1 MKLEM
6 PVFVRSAVPAFVAL
20 TALAPAT
27 ASADGNFD
35 LALYLGTS
43 FPGYS
48 QTFTYSPGPVSV
60 PIPGVSITQS
70 GGFTFDGHGGVVL
83 SGGATVYFGGVF
95 GIEGRYDTVRVGV
108 DELGPKYDVSVTLPG
123 ISTPVNA
130 SLDLAQG
137 LVDVSALKPW
147 SVNLKLRT
155 PGKGPRFY
163 VSGGISHLPS
173 ITFTVNQRIGLGVT
187 GLNAITSQLQ
197 IASVGLSGA
206 LTPTD
211 GGTGSKWGGNAGA
224 GLQFSLGKNLSLVGE
239 ARYFFF
245 TSQSFEWTVTTD
257 RSLSGIEQTLL
268 DATVKRLPPVEFQ
281 PRFFH
286 VAGGVTLSF

>member
-1 MKLEM
+1 MKLTL
-6 PVFVRSAVPAFVAL
+6 PVFAQAALAAVA
-20 TALAPAT
+20 ALAPVA
-27 ASADGNFD
+27 ASAEGNFD

-48 QTFTYSPGPVSV
+48 QSFTYSPGPVSV
-60 PIPGVSITQS
+60 PIPGINITQS
-70 GGFTFDGHGGVVL
+70 GGFTFDGRGGLVV

-95 GIEGRYDTVRVGV
+95 GIEGRYDTVRVGI
-108 DELGPKYDVSVTLPG
+108 DELAPKYDVSVTLPG
-123 ISTPVNA
+123 IATPVNA
-130 SLDLAQG
+130 SLDLSQG
-137 LVDVSALKPW
+137 IVDVSALKPW

-155 PGKGPRFY
+155 PGSGVRFY

-173 ITFTVNQRIGLGVT
+173 ITFAVNQRIGLGVT

-206 LTPTD
+206 LTPVE
-211 GGTGSKWGGNAGA
+211 GGTGSKWGGNLGA
-224 GLQFSLGKNLSLVGE
+224 GLQFSLGKNVTLVAEG
-239 ARYFFF
+239 RYFVF
-245 TSQSFEWTVTTD
+245 TSQTFDWTVTPD
-257 RSLSGIEQTLL
+257 RSLSGIEKTLL

-286 VAGGVTLSF
+286 VTGGVTLSF